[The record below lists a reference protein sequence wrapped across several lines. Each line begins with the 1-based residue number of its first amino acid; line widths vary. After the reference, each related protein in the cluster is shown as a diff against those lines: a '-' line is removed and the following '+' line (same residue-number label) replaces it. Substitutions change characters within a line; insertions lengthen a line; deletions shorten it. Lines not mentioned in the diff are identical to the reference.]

1 MIARGRVLWY
11 LLPSAILAAG
21 VVLWWPGVRR
31 VETTAHSSGAAG
43 APIAPGV
50 PLRRVPFHD
59 HRYAVAEVDL
69 RSHELVVTTSPEGR
83 QTYPEVLAQLR
94 AAGMQPVLI
103 TNGGIYGTQDQPL
116 GLLISRGHR
125 QHDVATGPGDGNFYR
140 DSAVFQIDDDGVA
153 SIAPVRGWHEP
164 RHIVAATQSGP
175 QLAEAGKVNPGLR
188 PSTASGFLRTAI
200 GVDAADRHRVRL
212 VVSREPVT
220 LFELA
225 SFMVDE
231 LHCSEALHLDGD
243 LSALFVPSERDRF
256 VFADPGSRIV
266 TAISVVARAAPGP

>member
-11 LLPSAILAAG
+11 LLPPAILAAG

-31 VETTAHSSGAAG
+31 VETTARESGASG
-43 APIAPGV
+43 APTAPGV

-59 HRYAVAEVDL
+59 HLYAVAEVDL
-69 RSHELVVTTSPEGR
+69 RSHELVVTTSPETR

-116 GLLISRGHR
+116 GLLISRGQR

-140 DSAVFQIDDDGVA
+140 DSAVFQIDGDGVA
-153 SIAPVRGWHEP
+153 SIAPARGWHEP
-164 RHIVAATQSGP
+164 RHLVAATQSGP
-175 QLAEAGKVNPGLR
+175 QLADAGKVNPGLR

-256 VFADPGSRIV
+256 VFADPGPRIV
-266 TAISVVARAAPGP
+266 TAISVVARAAPGL